1 MVGAILA
8 VPVSPHPL
16 VDLRLLL
23 PAIDGSTCQR
33 SLGSLSQRPSIG
45 STSVSPVSKARK
57 ILLRTNKE
65 RLQNN
70 VMNRFDRIYP

>member
-23 PAIDGSTCQR
+23 PAIDGSTCQWTLSPLPQR
-33 SLGSLSQRPSIG
+33 SSIG
-45 STSVSPVSKARK
+45 SASVSPVSKAGK

-65 RLQNN
+65 RLQDT
-70 VMNRFDRIYP
+70 VMNRFDWM